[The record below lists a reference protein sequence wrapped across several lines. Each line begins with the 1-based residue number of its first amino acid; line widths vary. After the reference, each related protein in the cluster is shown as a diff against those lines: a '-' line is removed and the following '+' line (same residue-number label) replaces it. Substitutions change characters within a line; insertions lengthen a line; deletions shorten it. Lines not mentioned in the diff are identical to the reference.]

1 MSKTNKFLFGF
12 VTVIA
17 WIIFVGLCIEAGALI
32 VNFIFSIVNPAM
44 VKNLY
49 EKMDLSGVYNRNQSV
64 FYTAYGFALAI
75 EILKAILF
83 YIVIRLLWKI
93 DMNKPFNTY
102 VSRQITLMSYFT
114 LAIGLLNE
122 IAKKTGDS
130 LLKNFNIDISA
141 LGKYWVDSSAFIT
154 MAAVIYVIAMIF
166 AKGVELQNENE
177 LTI

>member
-32 VNFIFSIVNPAM
+32 INFIFSIVNPAM

-49 EKMDLSGVYNRNQSV
+49 EKMDLSGIYDRNQSV
-64 FYTAYGFALAI
+64 FYTTYGFVLVIA
-75 EILKAILF
+75 ILKAILF
-83 YIVIRLLWKI
+83 YILIRLLWKI
-93 DMNKPFNTY
+93 DMNKPFNSY
-102 VSRQITLMSYFT
+102 VSRQITLMSYYTFD
-114 LAIGLLNE
+114 IGLLSY
-122 IAKKTGDS
+122 IARQVVENLDVRGYDMT
-130 LLKNFNIDISA
+130 A
-141 LGKYWVDSSAFIT
+141 LSKFWVDSSAFIT